1 MPLRRERE
9 PEVKDAAAL
18 WHFVRSDPVGRRM
31 GVAWAIVAWFAL
43 TWLSLLMTSLLLLVT
58 AAVVITERKR
68 RDVFVE
74 DDLEDL
80 F

>member
-1 MPLRRERE
+1 
-9 PEVKDAAAL
+9 
-18 WHFVRSDPVGRRM
+18 M
-31 GVAWAIVAWFAL
+31 GIAWAVVAWFAL

-80 F
+80 L

>member
-1 MPLRRERE
+1 
-9 PEVKDAAAL
+9 VKDAAAL

-31 GVAWAIVAWFAL
+31 GIAWAVVAWFAL
-43 TWLSLLMTSLLLLVT
+43 TWLSVLMTSLLLLVS

-68 RDVFVE
+68 RDTFVE

-80 F
+80 L

>member
-1 MPLRRERE
+1 
-9 PEVKDAAAL
+9 
-18 WHFVRSDPVGRRM
+18 
-31 GVAWAIVAWFAL
+31 
-43 TWLSLLMTSLLLLVT
+43 MTSLLLVVS

-68 RDVFVE
+68 RDTFVE